1 MRWIDAETAFK
12 HEAHA
17 DGNGANVPQ
26 VGGASSSV
34 YKRGAVPGTRRV
46 SGRFVR
52 EGGIGLK
59 CEWAGWSCAGEQSI
73 RVGLVVCAGPLSHWH
88 HQECRRQHNINET

>member
-12 HEAHA
+12 HEASA
-17 DGNGANVPQ
+17 DSNGANVPQ

-46 SGRFVR
+46 SGRFMR

-59 CEWAGWSCAGEQSI
+59 CKWAGWSYAGEQSI
-73 RVGLVVCAGPLSHWH
+73 RVGLVVCARPFL
-88 HQECRRQHNINET
+88 R